1 MSQADLD
8 LLPADHDR
16 PAGGGPESNR
26 GVKAHLGDSTT
37 PDGHSRRLRPSG
49 SGAGRGNGGRAT
61 LFVSPA
67 LLGRHKLMVG
77 PADEIA
83 ADARARG
90 HLRAADADREEVID
104 VLKAA
109 FVQGRLA
116 KDEFDLRVG
125 QVLASRTYADLA
137 ALTGD
142 LPAELSRVQPPEP
155 ARGSNDRRAVRAFA
169 GAIVVLPG
177 VTVGVSFMEAHNGP
191 VILCLLGALLF
202 SCVVGVPAAG
212 LVMVLH
218 SWLEKRSSRQISQ
231 GPPPS
236 TGSEAPGH
244 LASADPYRQL
254 PPITHDPRHTSEASP
269 PPPES
274 AKFAGRCLASASHA
288 CH

>member
-1 MSQADLD
+1 MERQPRYAFDKSC
-8 LLPADHDR
+8 
-16 PAGGGPESNR
+16 
-26 GVKAHLGDSTT
+26 
-37 PDGHSRRLRPSG
+37 SRRR
-49 SGAGRGNGGRAT
+49 R
-61 LFVSPA
+61 
-67 LLGRHKLMVG
+67 KLMVG
-77 PADEIA
+77 PGDEIA

-90 HLRAADADREEVID
+90 HLGAAHADREGVID

-137 ALTGD
+137 ALTAD

-177 VTVGVSFMEAHNGP
+177 VTVGVSLMEAHNGP

-231 GPPPS
+231 APPPS
-236 TGSEAPGH
+236 AGSEAPGR
-244 LASADPYRQL
+244 LASADQYGQL
-254 PPITHDPRHTSEASP
+254 PPITHDPRHTSEASWSP
-269 PPPES
+269 RPRPRVPS
-274 AKFAGRCLASASHA
+274 LRTVALLALPMHA
-288 CH
+288 IDA